1 MKASIILG
9 TLVGCTALTL
19 LTGCPEKS
27 SSTATPESG
36 SAAEPSAAP
45 AAAPSPEK
53 AADQEPKAAP
63 KKEEGGW

>member
-1 MKASIILG
+1 MKASIIRG
-9 TLVGCTALTL
+9 TLVVCTTLTL

-36 SAAEPSAAP
+36 GAEPSAVP